1 VRRSLIWTAVA
12 LFFAFEASRA
22 IVMISYLGPLWERQV
37 EAYRAITAGPVLVSV
52 ICLTAVAIAF
62 VAPMSMVVFGLW
74 KLHKRLSRNGTVVNS
89 LLTKLNFR

>member
-22 IVMISYLGPLWERQV
+22 VWLSEFLWPIWKFLIVGTAAMPLPAQIV
-37 EAYRAITAGPVLVSV
+37 TVL
-52 ICLTAVAIAF
+52 AF
-62 VAPMSMVVFGLW
+62 LAPMAGVLFALRW
-74 KLHKRLSRNGTVVNS
+74 LHRRLSRNGTVVNS